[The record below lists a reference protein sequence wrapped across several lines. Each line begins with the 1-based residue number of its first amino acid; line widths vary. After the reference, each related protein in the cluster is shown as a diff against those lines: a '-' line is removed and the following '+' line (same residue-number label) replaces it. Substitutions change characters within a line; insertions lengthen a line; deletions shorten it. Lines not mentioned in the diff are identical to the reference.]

1 MKKRPRKRLTLNA
14 RLTALATPMFLL
26 DERRR
31 VIFFNGGC
39 TQLTGWTPEEVL
51 GRQCDYT
58 SEAEAEGVAVLTASL
73 CPPPEVFSGQPAAV
87 PAHLLH
93 KDGSDIPRL
102 LNFFPL
108 TTPDGELESVLGI
121 VTELA
126 PPRKVAEITPAQRLH
141 AELASLRGRLRQRF
155 GLRSFVARAAAMQR
169 VLEQVQLARGTGA
182 AVTLQ
187 GEPGTGK
194 EHVARMLH
202 YEGEGRTRAFVPL
215 DCRALPAI
223 DLKLT
228 LRRLLEGDEEDRG
241 GPVMPMLNPGAVYLA
256 NVERMP
262 RDVQEYVVECYGREA
277 GARPAVRLLAATSVR
292 LEDAVARDELLP
304 PFFYLITPIRIELPP
319 LRERPED
326 LPVLAQSFL
335 EARNR
340 GAERQI
346 GGFADA
352 VWRELQKYNW
362 PGNLDELAAVV
373 REACAAATA
382 DLVHVG
388 DLPFRFRTGAD
399 AQAVGPVVQ
408 PKIEPLEPML
418 ERIERVQI
426 ELALSQ
432 ARQNKSR
439 AADLLGLTRP
449 RLYRR
454 MQALGIAD
462 LEGDGSG

>member
-1 MKKRPRKRLTLNA
+1 MKKRPRKRITLNA

-39 TQLTGWTPEEVL
+39 TQLTGWMPEDVL

-58 SEAEAEGVAVLTASL
+58 SEAEAVAALTASL
-73 CPPPEVFSGQPAAV
+73 CPPPEVFSGQPATV
-87 PAHLLH
+87 PAHLVH
-93 KDGSDIPRL
+93 KDGSDVPRL

-126 PPRKVAEITPAQRLH
+126 PPRKIADITPAQRLH

-155 GLRSFVARAAAMQR
+155 GLRSFVARTAGMRR
-169 VLEQVQLARGTGA
+169 VVEQIQLARAAGA
-182 AVTLQ
+182 AVALQ

-194 EHVARMLH
+194 EHIARMVH
-202 YEGEGRTRAFVPL
+202 YEGEKRTGAFVPL

-241 GPVMPMLNPGAVYLA
+241 GPVVPMLNPGAVYLA
-256 NVERMP
+256 NVERLP
-262 RDVQEYVVECYGREA
+262 REVQEYVLECYGREP
-277 GARPAVRLLAATSVR
+277 GERPSVRLLAGTSAR
-292 LEDAVARDELLP
+292 LEDAVAQDELLP
-304 PFFYLITPIRIELPP
+304 AFFYLITPMRIELPP
-319 LRERPED
+319 LRDRPED
-326 LPVLAQSFL
+326 LTLLAQSFL
-335 EARNR
+335 EALNR
-340 GAERQI
+340 DVERQV
-346 GGFADA
+346 GGFAEA
-352 VWRELQKYNW
+352 VWREFRKYNW

-373 REACAAATA
+373 REACAAATG
-382 DLVHVG
+382 DLVQMG
-388 DLPFRFRTGAD
+388 DLPFRFRAGVD
-399 AQAVGPVVQ
+399 AQAVGPAVQ

-418 ERIERVQI
+418 ARIEREQI

-432 ARQNKSR
+432 ARQNKSK
-439 AADLLGLTRP
+439 AAELLGLTRP

-454 MQALGIAD
+454 MQALGIVD
-462 LEGDGSG
+462 VEGDGSG